1 MKNLYELLRPNIKTT
16 LEINALKYDSAKRLS
31 YKLMASNIWSD
42 LTVSDVSDLCSYTD
56 LYTYQ
61 LTAHDVMYGDKFL
74 NKNEER

>member
-1 MKNLYELLRPNIKTT
+1 MKNLYELLRPNIQTT

-31 YKLMASNIWSD
+31 YKLMASNIWSE
-42 LTVSDVSDLCSYTD
+42 LTVSDVSDLCSYSD

-74 NKNEER
+74 NKDE